1 MPVTKAL
8 SVPGKP
14 AFGRPPPSLEVYGQF
29 PPGTPVDQLSQ
40 DTDELYPG
48 YAGNAG
54 VGVLYAVDGTAG
66 AATVTMGAATI
77 DGTTGAVVMEGTA
90 GESTVDDATGAATV
104 KGTVGAA
111 TLDGIAGEST
121 VDGAAVNDAAGAM
134 TVVEGVTRSHADVP
148 ELLP

>member
-66 AATVTMGAATI
+66 AATVTMGAAT
-77 DGTTGAVVMEGTA
+77 
-90 GESTVDDATGAATV
+90 
-104 KGTVGAA
+104 
-111 TLDGIAGEST
+111 LDGIAGEST
-121 VDGAAVNDAAGAM
+121 VDGAPVNDAAGAM